1 MEAKHIAK
9 NIKLDD
15 RIESLAKMPAFITLK
30 DHKENFRC
38 SRPCRVMR
46 PSKSKLGKVSK
57 AILEK
62 VNRNLVDFLKVNQW
76 EDTDNAINWF
86 NAIKDKPLCCFR
98 QLDIAEFYSS
108 ITESIWI

>member
-1 MEAKHIAK
+1 
-9 NIKLDD
+9 
-15 RIESLAKMPAFITLK
+15 
-30 DHKENFRC
+30 
-38 SRPCRVMR
+38 MR

-62 VNRNLVDFLKVNQW
+62 VNRNLADSLKVNQW

-86 NAIKDKPLCCFR
+86 NAIKDKSLRCFS
-98 QLDIAEFYSS
+98 QLYIVDFYSS